1 MKAESRKDLYEIK
14 VAASEIGR
22 YTLGKTLADYVAET
36 MLQAAV
42 AWQFTQIGEAL
53 RRVARDDE
61 ATAGQITNVRKII
74 AFRNLLVH
82 AYEKVEHP
90 EVWGFVQLDLPVLRQ
105 EVEELLDRYNADTSR

>member
-1 MKAESRKDLYEIK
+1 MSAESRKDLYEIK

-22 YTLGKTLADYVAET
+22 YTLGKTLAGYEADT

-53 RRVARDDE
+53 RRIARDDE
-61 ATAGQITNVRKII
+61 ATAEQITDVSKII

-82 AYEKVEHP
+82 AYEQVEHH
-90 EVWGFVQLDLPVLRQ
+90 EVWGFIQIDLPLLRQ
-105 EVEELLDRYNADTSR
+105 EVEALLNALDP